1 MGNKSKRKAALHIS
15 FAEFHRWVRS
25 SRLIILGVILIFIHI
40 QVILPLKECALLM
53 GTAVSIPEAFVALG
67 NSGLLVMVVPV
78 LFLVLV
84 ADFPQKGGV
93 DIFYQIRCSKKVWIC
108 GQILFA
114 VEAALS
120 VVLFLAVSS
129 MAMVCGSGVW
139 RTSFSRAVM
148 QYTTVFPERSR
159 DYVVQLLPENI
170 YHQMTLGTATLH
182 TALFI
187 FLHFLLLSLILL
199 LSALCGKKYIGV
211 FIDGFLLVFGAVAC
225 EVRMGLMWLLPMAHT
240 IPWVHFETYLKK
252 EVFPIKGSYL
262 YLLGWCA
269 VLSALCLL
277 ASRKYQAGEE

>member
-114 VEAALS
+114 PDQE
-120 VVLFLAVSS
+120 
-129 MAMVCGSGVW
+129 
-139 RTSFSRAVM
+139 
-148 QYTTVFPERSR
+148 
-159 DYVVQLLPENI
+159 
-170 YHQMTLGTATLH
+170 
-182 TALFI
+182 
-187 FLHFLLLSLILL
+187 
-199 LSALCGKKYIGV
+199 
-211 FIDGFLLVFGAVAC
+211 
-225 EVRMGLMWLLPMAHT
+225 
-240 IPWVHFETYLKK
+240 
-252 EVFPIKGSYL
+252 
-262 YLLGWCA
+262 
-269 VLSALCLL
+269 
-277 ASRKYQAGEE
+277 